1 MALGIVSVKSRN
13 VEPVEVIRKRYE
25 AALDVVNGDPNKLI
39 VVPGCGFASRPQT
52 QCKPWSRPGGN

>member
-25 AALDVVNGDPNKLI
+25 AAWMSLMET
-39 VVPGCGFASRPQT
+39 QT
-52 QCKPWSRPGGN
+52 N